1 MKMNLPP
8 PIHEYPLS
16 VLLKI
21 ADRRMLSVAGQR
33 IYDPF
38 RIYLGSGHLVDQEIS
53 QLLLTTQLLFYF
65 EEENIRR
72 MTLNDI
78 VVSTKINFNHLT
90 RNHVDSIINKIDVH
104 HDRKYK
110 IDNPFNFNYEFFGYY
125 LEPSKEFNKILSAW
139 SDIMINEWQVI
150 HGFRLFIGFGYD
162 KFSKQLHIGNIP
174 LELKGITKN
183 EIDMVK
189 ETGVNLVLL
198 RGLWLA
204 NNIIIRLQ
212 ALWDKMITEFLL
224 KSYFSCKTTGK
235 RLNSRLSKL
244 NQFSEDTNLTI
255 DQKEFLNK
263 FIEMSNSIIELREW
277 RNHDVHMVSEAIQ
290 GVYSRNHSD
299 KNLYQLWNRI
309 IDLHN
314 TTKEALF
321 SLIGFVISGHTYSP
335 ELVLRVIG
343 ECKQSKRKFY
353 NPTNAEEKIR
363 LQELQ
368 NFGIKRNL
376 NENVDRV
383 KELLMDLW
391 GIRITSENYEL
402 KVISKHNL
410 PNINR

>member
-1 MKMNLPP
+1 
-8 PIHEYPLS
+8 
-16 VLLKI
+16 
-21 ADRRMLSVAGQR
+21 MLSIAGQR

-38 RIYLGSGHLVDQEIS
+38 RIYLGTGHLVDQEIS
-53 QLLLTTQLLFYF
+53 RLLITTQLLFYF

-78 VVSTKINFNHLT
+78 GVPTKINFNYLT
-90 RNHVDSIINKIDVH
+90 RNHVDSIIRKLDVH
-104 HDRKYK
+104 QDRKYK

-125 LEPSKEFNKILSAW
+125 LDPSKEFNKILSAW
-139 SDIMINEWQVI
+139 SDIMINEWQVV
-150 HGFRLFIGFGYD
+150 HGFRLFMGFGYD
-162 KFSKQLHIGNIP
+162 KFSEQLHIGNIP

-235 RLNSRLSKL
+235 RLSSRLNKL
-244 NQFSEDTNLTI
+244 KQISEDTNLTT
-255 DQKEFLNK
+255 DQKDLLSK
-263 FIEMSNSIIELREW
+263 FIEMSNTITELRKW
-277 RNHDVHMVSEAIQ
+277 RDHDVHMVSEAIQ

-299 KNLYQLWNRI
+299 ENLYQLWNRI

-314 TTKEALF
+314 ITREAIF
-321 SLIGFVISGHTYSP
+321 SLIGFIALGHKYSP
-335 ELVLRVIG
+335 ELVLRVVG
-343 ECKQSKRKFY
+343 ECKQLKNKFY
-353 NPTNAEEKIR
+353 NPTNDDEKMK

-368 NFGIKRNL
+368 NFGIKRNI
-376 NENVDRV
+376 NKNVRRV

-391 GIRITSENYEL
+391 NIKTASEDY
-402 KVISKHNL
+402 KFIVISRLNL
-410 PNINR
+410 PNIIR